1 MTVGCVNKEGFSVS
15 GVDRVNYPPLIFV
28 GRGGV
33 TRSFGILN
41 LGMWDFIAPGVD
53 LREEEMLER
62 SYIFQEGGP
71 F

>member
-41 LGMWDFIAPGVD
+41 LGI
-53 LREEEMLER
+53 
-62 SYIFQEGGP
+62 
-71 F
+71 